1 MSQGWWAVARH
12 VLASALAGLTAA
24 QLYWPHSPWIAI
36 LIAAIGAAGLYTV
49 PIAPA
54 VYRKVTGGSS

>member
-1 MSQGWWAVARH
+1 MTQTWWTVVRH
-12 VLASALAGLTAA
+12 TLAAILAGLTAA

-36 LIAAIGAAGLYTV
+36 LIAAIGAAGLYGV

-54 VYRKVTGGSS
+54 VYAKVTGGAK